1 MKQMLCTVMLLF
13 LFSIGA
19 TAQNVLVVQLNS
31 GTEQS
36 FDLGDNGSV
45 SFEENADEGNKIII
59 LDNED
64 NTTSFLISAIQK
76 LYFQPTLSID
86 DFQLAETLFIYP
98 NPARDYIKVANNNN
112 EKQILTVYSLD
123 GRLLIQDKYA
133 NDEKIDIS
141 LLEKGMYIVK
151 IGSKILKFSKL

>member
-1 MKQMLCTVMLLF
+1 MKQMLCTVMLLI

-45 SFEENADEGNKIII
+45 SFEENADEGNKIVI

-86 DFQLAETLFIYP
+86 DFQLAENLFIYP
-98 NPARDYIKVANNNN
+98 NPARDYIKVANSNN
-112 EKQILTVYSLD
+112 EKQTLTVYSLD
-123 GRLLIQDKYA
+123 GKLLIQGKYA